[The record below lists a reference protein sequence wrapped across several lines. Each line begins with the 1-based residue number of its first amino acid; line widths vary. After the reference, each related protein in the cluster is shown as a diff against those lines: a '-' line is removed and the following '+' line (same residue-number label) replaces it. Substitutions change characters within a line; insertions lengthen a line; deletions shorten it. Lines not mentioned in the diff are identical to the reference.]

1 MIPYSV
7 RFAPGRF
14 LDPTLVLLVAI
25 AIGLWLLRRNS
36 ALGRPRPRAR
46 FGWRLAWAGW
56 AALYAL
62 AMPVVANFLTSR
74 TEYRGP
80 PLAQALASADPART
94 ALVVLAGGLRT
105 YDRSIPPRERLDG
118 PTTARVLGASRLFQ
132 QHRFGLVILSG
143 APVAEGEA
151 MEDLITTLGVPRARV
166 VIESA
171 STSTRENAERSVA
184 ILRER
189 GVDTIV
195 VTTSATHLRRAKRE
209 FERAGVQVIPAAVEV
224 IGRSRF
230 FYDELLPSSSALHR
244 SHQMLHELL
253 GYVKP

>member
-1 MIPYSV
+1 MVPYSV
-7 RFAPGRF
+7 RLAPGRF
-14 LDPTLVLLVAI
+14 LDPTLVLLVAV
-25 AIGLWLLRRNS
+25 AVGLWLLRRNP

-46 FGWRLAWAGW
+46 LGWALAWAGW

-62 AMPVVANFLTSR
+62 ATPVVANLLTSW

-80 PLAQALASADPART
+80 PLTRALASADPART

-105 YDRSIPPRERLDG
+105 YDRSTPPRERLDSA
-118 PTTARVLGASRLFQ
+118 TTARVLGASRLYH

-151 MEDLITTLGVPRARV
+151 MEDLITTLGVPRERV
-166 VIESA
+166 VVESA
-171 STSTRENAERSVA
+171 STSTRENAERSLK

-189 GVDTIV
+189 GFDTIV
-195 VTTSATHLRRAKRE
+195 VTTSATHLRRALRE
-209 FERAGVQVIPAAVEV
+209 FERAGAQVIPAAVEV
-224 IGRSRF
+224 IGPSRF
-230 FYDELLPSSSALHR
+230 FYDELLPSSSALYR
-244 SHQMLHELL
+244 SHQMVHELL